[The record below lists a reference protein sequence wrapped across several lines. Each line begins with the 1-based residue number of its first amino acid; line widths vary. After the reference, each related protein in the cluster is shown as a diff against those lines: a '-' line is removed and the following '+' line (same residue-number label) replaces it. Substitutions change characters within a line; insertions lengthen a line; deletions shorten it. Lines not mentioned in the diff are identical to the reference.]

1 MHPIL
6 LQIGGFT
13 LRSYGLMA
21 AIGFLAAAW
30 LLGMNRSYAK
40 MSADQASAALFIAMI
55 AGIVGARIF
64 YVVQFFRPVSRSPL
78 ADCPDRSGGLVF
90 YGGFLLAIAALWVY
104 AHRQKLD
111 IIRILDVC
119 TPAIALAHACGRIGC
134 FLNGCCYGK
143 PTGLFWGVRYPAG
156 ERGGAPLSR
165 RGAASGPALRSGR
178 AVSALFSLFL
188 PGAAHPAWRGDVLL
202 SDFLRNIPVSQRTA
216 AGDNPRVFELF
227 TPAQLIGLAI
237 IPAGVLLLVHFLR
250 HGNQKLEFVITS
262 GEAGTRLDRCLSRL
276 IPDSSRSFL
285 QKLIRDGMV
294 RADGAA
300 VDVPRY
306 PVRAGMRIEVD
317 LPEEAAAEP
326 SPEPFDFPILYED
339 ESMLVIDKPPGVVVH
354 PAAGNPTG
362 TVVNALL
369 GRYPQLAEELACGNS
384 RPGIVHRLDK
394 DTSGCL
400 VIAKTASAQFKLSG
414 AFAGRETA
422 KTYLALVRG
431 VPKRPSGELSNLIGR
446 HPVNR
451 KKMAVVER
459 CGKLA
464 VTGTGSTV
472 PARSTES
479 LFRCWR

>member
-1 MHPIL
+1 M
-6 LQIGGFT
+6 GT
-13 LRSYGLMA
+13 
-21 AIGFLAAAW
+21 
-30 LLGMNRSYAK
+30 K
-40 MSADQASAALFIAMI
+40 
-55 AGIVGARIF
+55 
-64 YVVQFFRPVSRSPL
+64 
-78 ADCPDRSGGLVF
+78 
-90 YGGFLLAIAALWVY
+90 
-104 AHRQKLD
+104 
-111 IIRILDVC
+111 
-119 TPAIALAHACGRIGC
+119 
-134 FLNGCCYGK
+134 
-143 PTGLFWGVRYPAG
+143 
-156 ERGGAPLSR
+156 
-165 RGAASGPALRSGR
+165 
-178 AVSALFSLFL
+178 
-188 PGAAHPAWRGDVLL
+188 
-202 SDFLRNIPVSQRTA
+202 
-216 AGDNPRVFELF
+216 
-227 TPAQLIGLAI
+227 
-237 IPAGVLLLVHFLR
+237 
-250 HGNQKLEFVITS
+250 KLEFVITS

-464 VTGTGSTV
+464 VTRYRLDRAGAGGAAPHRADPPDPGSSFLDRVSGAGGCSVRGRRSDDRGVGAADAARLEVAGAASGQRRDDGVHRTASGGFPAHSGADDDRWRVSFCRGGGT
-472 PARSTES
+472 
-479 LFRCWR
+479 FR